1 MKKQL
6 FFCIIITTVILSG
19 CSSSKNNSSEDTGAS
34 PTATESATSAIPS
47 TSPTTSPEPQK
58 ELSDSEKLALE
69 YVETFLN
76 GSDIEAKKKFVSDKI
91 HPDVKEIFQMA
102 ESTETPEDNKL
113 KNATVIESEDY
124 ADSAGGKDKIVLIQ
138 GEKPSNPKSELVIL
152 IKDDKVGWGYSSS
165 DKEKAAFDG
174 IRKLFKEP
182 VPDASDSGDGSSTT
196 SEQSPKSMLID
207 IGNFVVSDIWNVGFV
222 DISSYINS
230 GKSSTGQNLD
240 IDFTIEQLGKAMNKK
255 VEYDAYISGLDT
267 KYDSI
272 KKIWTKLSGE
282 IDRLYKQIQDT
293 PPKANDTNSKLDT
306 GIFSQY
312 LSAFTD
318 EVNNLTK

>member
-19 CSSSKNNSSEDTGAS
+19 CSNSKNNNSEDTGAS
-34 PTATESATSAIPS
+34 PTPTESATSSIPS
-47 TSPTTSPEPQK
+47 TSPTNSPEPQK
-58 ELSDSEKLALE
+58 ELSDSENLALE
-69 YVETFLN
+69 YVSTFLN

-91 HPDVKEIFQMA
+91 HPDVKAIFQMA

-124 ADSAGGKDKIVLIQ
+124 TDSAGGKDKLILIQ
-138 GEKPSNPKSELVIL
+138 GEKPSNSKSELVIL
-152 IKDDKVGWGYSSS
+152 IKDDKIGWGYSSS
-165 DKEKAAFDG
+165 DKEKAAFNE

-182 VPDASDSGDGSSTT
+182 APDASDSGNVSST
-196 SEQSPKSMLID
+196 SEQSPKSMLTD
-207 IGNFVVSDIWNVGFV
+207 IRNFVVSDIWNVGFV
-222 DISSYINS
+222 DISSYISS
-230 GKSSTGQNLD
+230 GTSSTGESLD

-255 VEYDAYISGLDT
+255 AEYDAYISGLDT

-272 KKIWTKLSGE
+272 KKIWIKLSGE
-282 IDRLYKQIQDT
+282 IDRMYKQIQDI

-306 GIFSQY
+306 GIFKQY
-312 LSAFTD
+312 LNAFTD
-318 EVNNLTK
+318 EVDNLTK